1 MLVGGGGADLGTKA
15 SLVEGGG
22 VDLGA
27 TTQHVVGDRASQGWE
42 RRAARGRVVLR
53 PCEQVRAA
61 GGPMMQACGCVV
73 VS

>member
-27 TTQHVVGDRASQGWE
+27 TTQHVVGDRASQLHKVGSDEQRGDAWSCD
-42 RRAARGRVVLR
+42 RASRCVR
-53 PCEQVRAA
+53 PAA
-61 GGPMMQACGCVV
+61 Q
-73 VS
+73 